1 MCRICGQINETCHS
15 IFNKNPPNDI
25 EDKIKKCLKLEL
37 FKDDYKPKQLCN
49 PCLMKLEDFYQ
60 FLTICHATDQKFE
73 SILLNRHEW
82 GNDTILDYTQQKMSV
97 IVTAKPT
104 LDQLDCNDIDL
115 YKESVLPLEN
125 CSINEHE
132 MLEIV
137 ENASTYTNLQENLDY
152 LSPGYG
158 MKKFH
163 SDFYPEPTVLRH
175 SSSYQSQDSCS
186 SNVAINYSCQQ
197 NLNSQIPASDLY
209 QKNPETFPDLNYAN
223 VGLDYSNYG
232 ARENIDYPSSY
243 VETNKNES
251 KKVDASQK
259 VFPCPHCDKK
269 FKRRVTLNAHIA
281 IHTKIRPYVCDICKK
296 SYAIKCDLTNHQKVH
311 TDRNKCTYCSSS
323 FPAPSKLQ
331 RHLRTHTK
339 DKPFV
344 CDFKNCNKSFSD
356 KRNLDGH
363 KSLHS
368 NEFNFSCKECG
379 KAFRTKNRLKQHGK
393 SHTASTP
400 YVCEVCSKA
409 YKYKSTLIF
418 HLKKHNGY
426 YCPHCEKNCEKAVK
440 LVRHKRVCNSRPK

>member
-1 MCRICGQINETCHS
+1 MQWNQNMCRICGQINETCHL
-15 IFNKNPPNDI
+15 IFSKNPPTDI

-37 FKDDYKPKQLCN
+37 FKDDYKPKQVCN
-49 PCLMKLEDFYQ
+49 PCLLKLDDFYQ

-73 SILLNRHEW
+73 SILMNRQDW

-104 LDQLDCNDIDL
+104 LEQLDCNEIDL

-137 ENASTYTNLQENLDY
+137 ENASYTNLQENLDY
-152 LSPGYG
+152 LNGGYG
-158 MKKFH
+158 MKKYG
-163 SDFYPEPTVLRH
+163 DFYQESTVLRH
-175 SSSYQSQDSCS
+175 SSNYQSQDSCS
-186 SNVAINYSCQQ
+186 SNVAINYSCQ
-197 NLNSQIPASDLY
+197 NVNPDLY
-209 QKNPETFPDLNYAN
+209 QNPDLNYTN
-223 VGLDYSNYG
+223 VGLDYSNYS
-232 ARENIDYPSSY
+232 ARENIEPFATTY
-243 VETNKNES
+243 VEKQTERRA
-251 KKVDASQK
+251 DK

-281 IHTKIRPYVCDICKK
+281 VHTKIRPYVCDVCKK
-296 SYAIKCDLTNHQKVH
+296 TYATKCDLTNHQKIH
-311 TDRNKCTYCSSS
+311 TDRNKCKFCSSS

-344 CDFKNCNKSFSD
+344 CDFKNCGKSFSD

-363 KSLHS
+363 KALHS

-393 SHTASTP
+393 SHMVSTP
-400 YVCEVCSKA
+400 YVCEICSKA

-440 LVRHKRVCNSRPK
+440 LIRHKRVCGSRPK